1 MNLNAIF
8 IGIPLIL
15 VAIAVIVAAITFA
28 VKTFKGRSKSSKKK
42 NSKNKKQS
50 IFILLKA
57 LRAEKAELTKAL
69 WIRCQNSSYKPGT
82 KLPKGTYQ
90 IDGLM
95 RNDQGEWLISLIHDE
110 NSYLVKII
118 ADSIKFTS
126 KSKDETDD
134 DDEDDDDDD

>member
-1 MNLNAIF
+1 MNMNVLF
-8 IGIPLIL
+8 IGIPMVLL
-15 VAIAVIVAAITFA
+15 AIAAVAAAITFA
-28 VKTFKGRSKSSKKK
+28 VKAIKGRTSKV
-42 NSKNKKQS
+42 SKNGKKKQS

-69 WIRCQNSSYKPGT
+69 WIRFQESSYKPET

-95 RNDQGEWLISLIHDE
+95 RNDKGEWLLALINDE
-110 NSYLVKII
+110 NSYLVKI

-134 DDEDDDDDD
+134 EDDEEDDD